1 MFLPTTKK
9 ELKELGWNKLDI
21 IFVSGDTYVDS
32 PYMGIA
38 ILGNIL
44 ADKGFR
50 VGIIAQPDIN
60 SAYDIS
66 RLGEPELFW
75 GVSGGSVDSMVSNYT
90 ASKKRRRQ
98 DDYTPGGENNK
109 RPDRAVL
116 VYTNLIRR
124 NFKNTKPIII
134 GGIEAS
140 LRRVAH
146 YDYWSNKLRRSILF
160 DSKADYL
167 IYGMGEKTTIEIAQ
181 KLQKGKSIIGVRGLS
196 YLSNE
201 NKYEYLQLPSFE
213 ETVKDKYK
221 FIEMFDTFYLN
232 NDPLSAKGL
241 VQKHGKRFLIQN
253 PPQYNPTT
261 EEMDYYHD
269 LKYEREV
276 HPYYKKW
283 GEVRALET
291 IRFSINTHRG
301 CYGECNF
308 CAIAVH
314 QGQTISGRSE
324 KSILNEAKEYSK
336 MKNFKGN
343 ISDVGGPTANM
354 YGFECTKKIN
364 LGSCDDKRCVAPT
377 TCKTLRPTHK
387 PQIDL
392 LKKLR
397 RLDGIKKVFVASG
410 IRYDM
415 VLDDKQYGDEYLK
428 EIVQHHT
435 SGQMKIAPEHSE
447 DKVLD
452 LMGKPGKRYL
462 TEFRDKFYQYSKEV
476 GKNQFLTYY
485 MIAAHPGCTE
495 SDMHKLKEF
504 TSEKLSISPEQ
515 VQVFTPTPS
524 TYSTLMYYTE
534 IDPFTG
540 KKLFV
545 EKDINKTT
553 LQKNIAVAKRE
564 NPKAGKGRSNSRSN
578 YHSKTKR
585 RR

>member
-1 MFLPTTKK
+1 MFLPTTVL
-9 ELKELGWNKLDI
+9 EAKELGWNKLDI
-21 IFVSGDTYVDS
+21 ILVSGDTYVDS
-32 PYMGIA
+32 PYIGIA
-38 ILGNIL
+38 ILGKIL
-44 ADKGFR
+44 MDKGFR
-50 VGIIAQPDIN
+50 VAIIAQPDIN
-60 SAYDIS
+60 CPNDIT

-75 GVSGGSVDSMVSNYT
+75 GVTGGSVDSMVANYT
-90 ASKKRRRQ
+90 ASKKKRKN
-98 DDYTPGGENNK
+98 DDYTPGGENNR
-109 RPDRAVL
+109 RPDRAVIA
-116 VYTNLIRR
+116 YTNLIRR

-140 LRRVAH
+140 LRRVTH
-146 YDYWSNKLRRSILF
+146 YDFWSNKLRRSILF

-167 IYGMGEKTTIEIAQ
+167 VYGMGEKTIIEIAQ
-181 KLQKGKSIIGVRGLS
+181 KLQKAKSITGLRGLS
-196 YLSNE
+196 YISDE

-213 ETVKDKYK
+213 ETVKDKNK
-221 FIEMFDTFYLN
+221 FIEMFNTFYLN

-241 VQKHGKRFLIQN
+241 VQKHGDKFLIQN
-253 PPQYNPTT
+253 PPQFNPTT

-269 LKYEREV
+269 LQYERET

-283 GEVRALET
+283 GNVKALDT

-324 KSILNEAKEYSK
+324 YSILNEAKEFTK
-336 MKNFKGN
+336 FKNFKGI

-354 YGFECTKKIN
+354 YGFECVKKLK
-364 LGSCDDKRCVAPT
+364 LGNCPDKRCVAPT

-397 RLDGIKKVFVASG
+397 KLDGIKKVFVASG

-415 VLDDKQYGDEYLK
+415 VLDDKLYGEEYLK

-447 DKVLD
+447 DKVLE

-462 TEFRDKFYQYSKEV
+462 TDFRDKFYKYSKEV

-495 SDMHKLKEF
+495 NDMHKLKEF
-504 TSEKLSISPEQ
+504 TSEKLEISPEQ
-515 VQVFTPTPS
+515 VQIFTPTPS

-534 IDPFTG
+534 INPFTG
-540 KKLFV
+540 EKLFV
-545 EKDINKTT
+545 ENDPNKMII
-553 LQKNIAVAKRE
+553 QKNIATAKRE
-564 NPKAGKGRSNSRSN
+564 IKHVDNHKSIYKTKV
-578 YHSKTKR
+578 HSKKKR
-585 RR
+585 FN

>member
-21 IFVSGDTYVDS
+21 ILISGDTYVDS

-44 ADKGFR
+44 VDKGFR

-60 SAYDIS
+60 TSYDIS

-90 ASKKRRRQ
+90 ASKKRRKQ

-109 RPDRAVL
+109 RPDRAVIT
-116 VYTNLIRR
+116 YTNLIRR

-146 YDYWSNKLRRSILF
+146 YDYWSNNLRRSILL

-167 IYGMGEKTTIEIAQ
+167 VYGMGEKTIIEISQ
-181 KLQKGKSIIGVRGLS
+181 KLQKGKNIVGVRGLS

-213 ETVKDKYK
+213 ETVQDKHK
-221 FIEMFDTFYLN
+221 FIEMFDTFYVN

-241 VQKHGKRFLIQN
+241 VQKHGERFLIQN

-269 LKYEREV
+269 LKYERET
-276 HPYYKKW
+276 HPYYRKDGK
-283 GEVRALET
+283 VRALDT

-324 KSILNEAKEYSK
+324 KSIMNEAKEYTK

-354 YGFECTKKIN
+354 YGFDCAKKN
-364 LGSCDDKRCVAPT
+364 KLGSCDDKRCVAPT
-377 TCKTLRPTHK
+377 TCKTLRPTHQ

-397 RLDGIKKVFVASG
+397 KVEGIKKVFVASG

-435 SGQMKIAPEHSE
+435 SGQLKIAPEHSE
-447 DKVLD
+447 DKVLE

-462 TEFRDKFYQYSKEV
+462 TEFRDRFYKYSKEV

-504 TSEKLSISPEQ
+504 TSEKLAISPEQ

-553 LQKNIAVAKRE
+553 AQKNIAVAKSR
-564 NPKAGKGRSNSRSN
+564 NSKAEKKWNDNKKN
-578 YHSKTKR
+578 YRSKTKGR
-585 RR
+585 

>member
-1 MFLPTTKK
+1 MFLPTTKN
-9 ELKELGWNKLDI
+9 ELKNLGWDKLDI
-21 IFVSGDTYVDS
+21 ILVSGDTYVDS

-44 ADKGFR
+44 VDKGFR

-98 DDYTPGGENNK
+98 DDYTPGGENNR

-167 IYGMGEKTTIEIAQ
+167 VYGMGEKTTIEIAN

-241 VQKHGKRFLIQN
+241 VQKHGERFLIQN

-324 KSILNEAKEYSK
+324 KSILNEAKDYAK

-354 YGFECTKKIN
+354 YGFECVKKLK

-397 RLDGIKKVFVASG
+397 KLNGIKKVFVASG

-415 VLDDKQYGDEYLK
+415 VLDDKQYGNEYLK

-504 TSEKLSISPEQ
+504 TSEKLAISPEQ

-545 EKDINKTT
+545 EKDINKAT
-553 LQKNIAVAKRE
+553 LQKNIAVAKRG
-564 NPKAGKGRSNSRSN
+564 NAKVGTSKKHNRTNQ
-578 YHSKTKR
+578 HSKTKR

>member
-1 MFLPTTKK
+1 MFLPTTKN
-9 ELKELGWNKLDI
+9 ELKELGWNKLDVI
-21 IFVSGDTYVDS
+21 LVSGDTYVDS

-44 ADKGFR
+44 VDKGFR

-90 ASKKRRRQ
+90 ASKKRRKQ
-98 DDYTPGGENNK
+98 DDYTPGGENNR

-167 IYGMGEKTTIEIAQ
+167 VYGMGEKSIIEIAN

-201 NKYEYLQLPSFE
+201 NKFEYLQLPSFE

-232 NDPLSAKGL
+232 NDPISAKGL
-241 VQKHGKRFLIQN
+241 VQKHGDRFLIQN

-269 LKYEREV
+269 LQYERET
-276 HPYYKKW
+276 HPYYRKDGK
-283 GEVRALET
+283 VRALDT

-324 KSILNEAKEYSK
+324 ESILNEAKEYTK

-354 YGFECTKKIN
+354 YGFECVKKMK
-364 LGSCDDKRCVAPT
+364 LGSCDEKRCVAPT

-397 RLDGIKKVFVASG
+397 KLNGIKKVFVASG

-428 EIVQHHT
+428 EVVQHHT

-447 DKVLD
+447 DNVLE

-504 TSEKLSISPEQ
+504 TSEKLAISPEQ

-553 LQKNIAVAKRE
+553 VQKNIAVAKGR
-564 NPKAGKGRSNSRSN
+564 NPKVVKGRKDNKPFQR
-578 YHSKTKR
+578 SKTKKR
-585 RR
+585 R